1 FLLSEY
7 STSIGNA
14 HQLQLMSLA
23 PTAAYTLMRN
33 IDLAPALG
41 SSSGNWL
48 TSNLLGDGYGF
59 VPIGSANQFQ
69 GVFDGGSHTISNLS
83 INRGDFSG

>member
-1 FLLSEY
+1 NSANMPGLTFGTTPGASGFVIVNADGTFNNASGVNGATRPFLLSEY

-14 HQLQLMSLA
+14 YQLQLMSLA

-48 TSNLLGDGYGF
+48 TSN
-59 VPIGSANQFQ
+59 
-69 GVFDGGSHTISNLS
+69 
-83 INRGDFSG
+83 